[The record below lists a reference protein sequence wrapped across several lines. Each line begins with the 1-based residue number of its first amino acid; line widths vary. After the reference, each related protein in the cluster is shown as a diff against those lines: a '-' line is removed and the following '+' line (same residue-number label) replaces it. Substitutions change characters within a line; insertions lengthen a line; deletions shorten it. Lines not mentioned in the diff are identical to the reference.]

1 MNGTG
6 VGVEVGGT
14 AVVVGGTG
22 VSVGGAGVNV
32 GAGVGGTDVKV
43 GTGVLVTVGV
53 VVRVGIGVYVGRG
66 VLVRVGIAVGAWPTM
81 LRTPSTE
88 HPGAA
93 ARAARIIRIIMND
106 KTGFRN
112 PTRLLDRSVE
122 SVL

>member
-1 MNGTG
+1 M
-6 VGVEVGGT
+6 
-14 AVVVGGTG
+14 
-22 VSVGGAGVNV
+22 GGAGVNV
-32 GAGVGGTDVKV
+32 GAGVGGTDVRV

-53 VVRVGIGVYVGRG
+53 GVWVGIGVYVGRG
-66 VLVRVGIAVGAWPTM
+66 VLVRVGIAVGARAAM

-93 ARAARIIRIIMND
+93 ARAARMIMND

-122 SVL
+122 GAL